1 MAGPLDPLPA
11 MFSFK
16 GLKCGR
22 VLKPRGEP
30 GNTELWGPPSPET
43 VILQGGVQE
52 PAFLTAFFLPWND
65 RFGELIIYA
74 LNHS

>member
-16 GLKCGR
+16 GLKCGH

-52 PAFLTAFFLPWND
+52 PAFLTGPQ
-65 RFGELIIYA
+65 GESLK
-74 LNHS
+74 LQSMGLQRVRHD